1 MKLDVEIASQILADE
16 EEEKTADSRQCKVA
30 ICFEEYSADI
40 VEGDIIYDIET
51 EPLDPD
57 VLEKILPP
65 FKPSDKEPPGEF
77 DPSLVK
83 YGNAKKADTRQ
94 RTLEAARERHE
105 LKVRE
110 FEGDQ
115 KQAEE
120 NYYRDARKGATLR
133 PTRSK
138 VCTIQLSVAGSGQ
151 VDFLC
156 GEEVWMLT
164 TFWDIAERCQHS
176 SRKMVGFNTHKFDLP
191 YMYRR
196 SIINGDIPPLW
207 VMTNDRYW
215 NEIFVDIAKKW
226 ALGSTDSKSYVTLDE
241 LSSALGHGNKRCG
254 LTGSMF
260 HEFWNGTE
268 EQREEAI
275 KYGANDVLLTEMAA
289 ISLGVIDP

>member
-1 MKLDVEIASQILADE
+1 
-16 EEEKTADSRQCKVA
+16 
-30 ICFEEYSADI
+30 
-40 VEGDIIYDIET
+40 
-51 EPLDPD
+51 
-57 VLEKILPP
+57 
-65 FKPSDKEPPGEF
+65 
-77 DPSLVK
+77 
-83 YGNAKKADTRQ
+83 
-94 RTLEAARERHE
+94 
-105 LKVRE
+105 
-110 FEGDQ
+110 
-115 KQAEE
+115 
-120 NYYRDARKGATLR
+120 
-133 PTRSK
+133 
-138 VCTIQLSVAGSGQ
+138 
-151 VDFLC
+151 
-156 GEEVWMLT
+156 MLT

-241 LSSALGHGNKRCG
+241 LSSALGHGNKRATG